1 MMCAMR
7 TPWSI
12 AATLVLVLSVSA
24 FAQVKKAE
32 VPGITNFSRVD
43 ATVGC
48 GGATAPAAMAG
59 LKKEGLVSVLN
70 LRLAPGSGGREG
82 AGRAAAQAP
91 RLQDHALALE

>member
-7 TPWSI
+7 TPWFI
-12 AATLVLVLSVSA
+12 AATFVLVLSVA
-24 FAQVKKAE
+24 TFGQVKKAE

-59 LKKEGLVSVLN
+59 VEEEGVGWGVN
-70 LRLAPGSGGREG
+70 LRVARGTG
-82 AGRAAAQAP
+82 AGGGGGPAP
-91 RLQDHALALE
+91 RPGPRAKGNPSAF